1 MSEHNKKSAVS
12 DWRVYLRLLGTING
26 MWHLFLFSIFG
37 FFLYSAAQVLVAD
50 WGQFVIDTLSGE
62 PKPDSGIV
70 SGIAIRFFGGD
81 SIPPHALKNM
91 IAVSVVI
98 LCIIRGIG
106 FFLGT
111 YCLAIVSTNI
121 VHRLRCQVFDQIL
134 VAPAA
139 YYDTSS
145 TGNLLAKVTYHVTQ
159 VTGAATDAIK
169 IIFRE
174 GFFVIGLF
182 SYLLYNQ
189 WKLTLIFLLVIP
201 VMALIISWTGKQ
213 FRRISR
219 RIQNAIGDVNQVA
232 SEAIGGYKEVRL
244 FGGKDYEQHRFFDT
258 SSYNRKQTLKMSFL
272 SALSTPVVQFV
283 IWTALALLVW
293 VALDMRSDTTAG
305 QFAAYMAA
313 AALLAKPIR
322 QLTEVQSIIQK
333 GLAASEDLFNFI
345 DSPKEVDNG
354 SHVTDRAKGKV
365 EIRNLSFSYNEDAE
379 GSHHVLS
386 NINLTILPGQTM
398 ALVGL
403 SGSGKSTL
411 VGLIPRFYDHTVGEI
426 LLDGVEIN
434 DYRLD
439 NLREQIAIVTQQV
452 TLFNTSVFNNIAYGA
467 MAGASAD
474 DVHRAA
480 QAAHAMEFISLLPEG
495 MATVVGEDGVMLSG
509 GQRQRL
515 AIARAILKDAPV
527 LILDE
532 ATSALDNKAEY
543 LIQEALHEVM
553 QDRTSLVIAHRLSTI
568 EKADVIVVL
577 DQGKVVEQGTH
588 DELLELGGSYSEL
601 HHRSFADESRDTATK
616 S

>member
-1 MSEHNKKSAVS
+1 
-12 DWRVYLRLLGTING
+12 
-26 MWHLFLFSIFG
+26 
-37 FFLYSAAQVLVAD
+37 
-50 WGQFVIDTLSGE
+50 
-62 PKPDSGIV
+62 
-70 SGIAIRFFGGD
+70 
-81 SIPPHALKNM
+81 
-91 IAVSVVI
+91 
-98 LCIIRGIG
+98 
-106 FFLGT
+106 
-111 YCLAIVSTNI
+111 
-121 VHRLRCQVFDQIL
+121 
-134 VAPAA
+134 
-139 YYDTSS
+139 
-145 TGNLLAKVTYHVTQ
+145 
-159 VTGAATDAIK
+159 
-169 IIFRE
+169 
-174 GFFVIGLF
+174 
-182 SYLLYNQ
+182 
-189 WKLTLIFLLVIP
+189 
-201 VMALIISWTGKQ
+201 
-213 FRRISR
+213 
-219 RIQNAIGDVNQVA
+219 
-232 SEAIGGYKEVRL
+232 
-244 FGGKDYEQHRFFDT
+244 
-258 SSYNRKQTLKMSFL
+258 
-272 SALSTPVVQFV
+272 
-283 IWTALALLVW
+283 
-293 VALDMRSDTTAG
+293 
-305 QFAAYMAA
+305 
-313 AALLAKPIR
+313 
-322 QLTEVQSIIQK
+322 VQSIIQK

-365 EIRNLSFSYNEDAE
+365 EIRNLSFSYSEDTE
-379 GSHHVLS
+379 GIHDVLS

-411 VGLIPRFYDHTVGEI
+411 VGLIPRFYDHTEGEI

-467 MAGASAD
+467 MASASAD

-480 QAAHAMEFISLLPEG
+480 QAAHAMEFISLLPKG

-588 DELLELGGSYSEL
+588 DELLALGGSYSEL
-601 HHRSFADESRDTATK
+601 HHRSFADESSDTATK